1 MTNTTTVINCTPHD
15 VVIVGEDGSVVATIP
30 ASGITPRCQATI
42 KSVDVADVDGVTIP
56 LTASTFGE
64 VTDLPEASDGTLLI
78 VSRVVADAAKRHDLV
93 VPDQLVRDSSGQ
105 VIGAR
110 SLSFV
115 H

>member
-1 MTNTTTVINCTPHD
+1 MKDELEIINCTPHD
-15 VVIVGEDGSVVATIP
+15 VNIVGEDGSIIATIP
-30 ASGITPRCQATI
+30 ASGILPRCQATTQE
-42 KSVDVADVDGVTIP
+42 VGTVGVDGITIP
-56 LTASTFGE
+56 LTASSFGE
-64 VTDLPEASDGTLLI
+64 VTDLPEASDDTLLI